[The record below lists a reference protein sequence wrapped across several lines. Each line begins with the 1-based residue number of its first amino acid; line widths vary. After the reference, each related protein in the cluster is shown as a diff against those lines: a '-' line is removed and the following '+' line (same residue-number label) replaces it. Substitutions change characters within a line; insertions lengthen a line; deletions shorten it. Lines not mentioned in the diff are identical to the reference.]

1 MTPKPVEVQTRIVHD
16 DIPEVLLQP
25 VEVRPR
31 RVTGLQG
38 VADVLVDTADA
49 ITTANCQLSGVD
61 TIVRKNR
68 GLALRDWTK
77 WCPEPVVTQ

>member
-1 MTPKPVEVQTRIVHD
+1 MVHD
-16 DIPEVLLQP
+16 DIPETLLQP

-61 TIVRKNR
+61 TIVRTNR
-68 GLALRDWTK
+68 GQPLRDWTK
-77 WCPEPVVTQ
+77 WCPPQAAPVTQ